1 MPEQP
6 PSVTKRPLRSIISH
20 TLSATAAK
28 IVFILLAGSL
38 SMFFAEAL
46 SGSSVL
52 WFVTPW
58 AWLVTFWLYLAHF
71 LLFINLALIFKRT
84 SLTALYL
91 WGVLFGLYEA
101 WITKVTWA
109 GYAGQAPGIGSILGF
124 AIPEFPLI
132 VFFWHPV
139 FSFILPVLAFEVL
152 SGKTDVLPGH
162 RMYLAKRPRN
172 WLVALSAVL
181 IGAAFLSMNAHGNLI
196 ATVATIV
203 GSIVIIGV
211 LYLLSRGSSK
221 ISGMRFSIESLRL
234 GKIGMFVLLV
244 YLALLYVLAFVYLLP
259 ERTASP
265 LTILLTLGVYAVIA
279 GLLYLKKP
287 DVTPVMSHPVTERG
301 FFGLAEL
308 LSLLAILTFL
318 AALLCLLAP
327 VGQVLGIILYLVIFL
342 GSAVVF
348 LLAVIQVARDRN
360 LVSRARY
367 TCD

>member
-1 MPEQP
+1 MSEQP
-6 PSVTKRPLRSIISH
+6 PGIEKRSLRGTLSR
-20 TLSATAAK
+20 TLSATATK

-58 AWLVTFWLYLAHF
+58 AWLVTFWLYLAHL
-71 LLFINLALIFKRT
+71 LLFINLALIFRRT
-84 SLTALYL
+84 SLTVLYL
-91 WGVLFGLYEA
+91 WGVLFGLHEA

-109 GYAGQAPGIGSILGF
+109 GYAGQAPGIGKILGF

-152 SGKTDVLPGH
+152 SGKTNMLPGH
-162 RMYLAKRPRN
+162 RRYLSKRPRN

-181 IGAAFLSMNAHGNLI
+181 IGATFLSMNAQGNLV
-196 ATVATIV
+196 ATVVTIV
-203 GSIVIIGV
+203 GSVVIIGV
-211 LYLLSRGSSK
+211 LYLLSRGLSK

-244 YLALLYVLAFVYLLP
+244 YLALLYVLAFVYILP

-265 LTILLTLGVYAVIA
+265 LTILLTLGVYTVIV

-287 DVTPVMSHPVTERG
+287 DVPPALPQSDAAVR
-301 FFGLAEL
+301 FFGLKEL
-308 LSLLAILTFL
+308 LALLAILTFP
-318 AALLCLLAP
+318 AALLCLLIP
-327 VGQVLGIILYLVIFL
+327 LGQVLGLLLYFVIFL
-342 GSAVVF
+342 GSPVLF
-348 LLAVIQVARDRN
+348 LMAVINVARDRYPPGI
-360 LVSRARY
+360 SE
-367 TCD
+367 